1 MRAAI
6 FHEFQGP
13 ITIETVEDPSVPD
26 DGVVVQVG
34 ANGICRS
41 DWHAW
46 MGHDR
51 SIRLPHVPGHELA
64 GTIAAVGKDVRNW
77 QVGDRVTVPFSGG
90 CGSCRECVSGHQ
102 HICDNDFQPGF
113 SGWGAFAELVALRYA
128 DINLVRLPDSMSFV
142 SAASLGCRFVTS
154 FRAVV
159 RQGRVRAGEWVAVH
173 GCGGVGMSAVMIA
186 AALGAQVIAIDIDD
200 EKLAFAKSIGAVHTI
215 NAKAEPKVVR
225 AIRGLTD
232 GGAQLSL
239 DALGSTET
247 CVNSIRCLRKRG
259 RHVQVGL
266 MLAEHARPAVPMA
279 FLHAMEVELLG
290 SHGMQAWEYPE
301 MLNMIAAGSLQ
312 PDKLIGET
320 VSLDASAEI
329 LANMN
334 SFQGV
339 GVSVINQFN

>member
-1 MRAAI
+1 MKAAI
-6 FHEFQGP
+6 FQEFQAP
-13 ITIETVEDPSVPD
+13 VSVETVPDPDLPD
-26 DGVVVQVG
+26 DGVIVRVG

-41 DWHAW
+41 DWHGW

-51 SIRLPHVPGHELA
+51 SIKLPHVPGHELA
-64 GTIAAVGKDVRNW
+64 GTIEAVGKDVKNW

-90 CGSCRECVSGHQ
+90 CGTCRECTSGNQ
-102 HICDNDFQPGF
+102 HICDNEFQPGF

-128 DINLVRLPDSMSFV
+128 DVNLVKLPDEMDFV
-142 SAASLGCRFVTS
+142 TAASLGCRFVTS

-186 AALGAQVIAIDIDD
+186 AAMGAQVIAVDIDD
-200 EKLAFAKSIGAVHTI
+200 TKLDFAKSLGAVHAI
-215 NAKAEPKVVR
+215 NAKGDPKVVR

-279 FLHAMEVELLG
+279 FLHALEVELLG
-290 SHGMQAWEYPE
+290 SHGMQAWEYPA
-301 MLNMIAAGSLQ
+301 MLDMIAAGTLQ
-312 PDKLIGET
+312 PEKLIGET
-320 VSLDASAEI
+320 VTLEQSPNI
-329 LANMN
+329 LMNMN
-334 SFQGV
+334 SFQVV
-339 GVSVINQFN
+339 GVSVISQF